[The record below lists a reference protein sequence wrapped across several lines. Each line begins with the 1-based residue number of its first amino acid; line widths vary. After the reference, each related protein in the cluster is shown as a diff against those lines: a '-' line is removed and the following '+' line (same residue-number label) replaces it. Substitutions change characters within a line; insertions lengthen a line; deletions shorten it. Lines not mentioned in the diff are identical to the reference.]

1 MICLDANVWIYYLDA
16 TLDEHE
22 QVTRPVREALAG
34 ESIFHNA
41 VVALEVVHYLRNQH
55 TEPDRAVETVLNL
68 GSTVVS
74 SVDRSAVE
82 RADKLLAEYP
92 HVGIGGRDASL
103 VAAMERNDVTELWTH
118 DEGLKRLG
126 GRLDWLSV
134 EDPAE

>member
-16 TLDEHE
+16 TLAEHRRI
-22 QVTRPVREALAG
+22 VRPVRETRDS
-34 ESIFHNA
+34 ESAFHNA
-41 VVALEVVHYLRNQH
+41 VVALEVVHYLRKQH
-55 TEPDRAVETVLNL
+55 ADPDRAVRAFLNL

-74 SVDRSAVE
+74 AVDHAVVE
-82 RADKLLAEYP
+82 RADELLGEHP

-118 DEGLKRLG
+118 NEGLKRLG

-134 EDPAE
+134 VDPAE